1 LTPEVFLS
9 ALAAAGLQGDQVA
22 SFLSFSFDFSSRK
35 LPSLT
40 TRIGSDRF
48 AALHKILHAK
58 SRSVTYPLNKMKPK
72 TRVVENLSAR
82 VYNQIKNLI
91 LCNQIMPGQ
100 KLHHQQLSERLGV
113 SRTPVR
119 EALTRLVQEGYVS
132 FLPNRGFTCKEIRM
146 QEAEELYEVREALE
160 AFAVEKAIAK
170 LTEKSLAQ
178 LREKMN
184 VYGCDVQN
192 RFSRERLVYDQDVHL
207 QIAELTDNMTLKNT
221 LSHVFER
228 IVLKRRTDGLYD
240 PARGVAAHQEHL
252 RLLDAMERRDAA
264 AAIAIM
270 RKHIQAGKQN
280 VIADLE
286 RRQELRGLRAVATEN

>member
-1 LTPEVFLS
+1 MP
-9 ALAAAGLQGDQVA
+9 
-22 SFLSFSFDFSSRK
+22 
-35 LPSLT
+35 
-40 TRIGSDRF
+40 
-48 AALHKILHAK
+48 
-58 SRSVTYPLNKMKPK
+58 YPVKQTKTK
-72 TRVVENLSAR
+72 TRAVENLSAR

-146 QEAEELYEVREALE
+146 QEAEELYELREALE
-160 AFAVEKAIAK
+160 AFAVEKAVAK
-170 LTEKSLAQ
+170 LTDSALAQ

-184 VYGCDVQN
+184 AYGRDVQN

-207 QIAELTDNMTLKNT
+207 QIAELTGNETLKNT

-252 RLLDAMERRDAA
+252 RLLDAMERRVPAE
-264 AAIAIM
+264 AIAIL
-270 RKHIQAGKQN
+270 RSHIQAGKKN
-280 VIADLE
+280 VMADLE
-286 RRQELRGLRAVATEN
+286 HRQEIRGLRAMATEN